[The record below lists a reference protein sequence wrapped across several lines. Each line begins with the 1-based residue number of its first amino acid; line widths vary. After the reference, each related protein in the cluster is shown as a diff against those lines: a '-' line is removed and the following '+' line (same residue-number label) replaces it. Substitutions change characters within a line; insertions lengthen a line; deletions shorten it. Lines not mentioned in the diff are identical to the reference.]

1 MRLGNTQT
9 DTAPQSVARPG
20 MALAC
25 VIPSIDGKDQG
36 VASARRLLIAVVMAK
51 SSTARYLGGVVE
63 WLMAPVLKTGRAQ
76 ALVGSN
82 PTPSAERRE

>member
-1 MRLGNTQT
+1 
-9 DTAPQSVARPG
+9 

-63 WLMAPVLKTGRAQ
+63 WLMAPVLKFEFNILDCFGQVWT
-76 ALVGSN
+76 ALLHW
-82 PTPSAERRE
+82 PEFSAEQF